1 MPGLTRADVQAHRTI
16 MGIFVILQGIERF
29 KQMKHCEAVILSTTD
44 RKRDDDLA
52 TVSRG
57 KWINNMMNR
66 TSSRSALSVCNKLRT
81 YHCD

>member
-1 MPGLTRADVQAHRTI
+1 VQMSKLI
-16 MGIFVILQGIERF
+16 VPLMGIFVILQGIERF

-52 TVSRG
+52 TVSMG

-66 TSSRSALSVCNKLRT
+66 SRSALSACNKLRT

>member
-52 TVSRG
+52 DSIEGEVD
-57 KWINNMMNR
+57 K
-66 TSSRSALSVCNKLRT
+66 
-81 YHCD
+81 

>member
-1 MPGLTRADVQAHRTI
+1 MQMSKLIEPL

-52 TVSRG
+52 TVSMG

-66 TSSRSALSVCNKLRT
+66 SRSALSACNKLRT

>member
-1 MPGLTRADVQAHRTI
+1 MQMSKLIEPL

-44 RKRDDDLA
+44 RKRDDDLT

-57 KWINNMMNR
+57 K
-66 TSSRSALSVCNKLRT
+66 
-81 YHCD
+81 